1 MMRFIKNRTV
11 QQIWSGI
18 CAVGIISCFLFLTVY
33 GAEPT
38 GENQTQTET
47 AWEEN
52 YTDTSSE
59 KGMLAVRCQTFQ
71 GFQGT
76 VHASVIQEESG
87 RAYSVLLEPEN
98 GYIQNLELP
107 AGDYCLSSIEAVSEN
122 RQFACTSQ
130 SEEFSVEMDEV
141 VVCRIAVEPSGR
153 IPFPEEPAVATPPE
167 ADQSETEQAARPDTK
182 QIESIPEVEASMA
195 GETEREE
202 VLPKLSEDM
211 ENQGKARILLI
222 SGLMGMVALSA
233 WLIWLWKRR

>member
-59 KGMLAVRCQTFQ
+59 KGLLAVRCQAFQ
-71 GFQGT
+71 GFRGT
-76 VHASVIQEESG
+76 VHASVIQVESG
-87 RAYSVLLEPEN
+87 RAYSILLEPDN

-107 AGDYCLSSIEAVSEN
+107 VGNYRLNSVEAVSEN
-122 RQFACTSQ
+122 RRFACTSQ
-130 SEEFSVEMDEV
+130 SEEVSVEMDEV
-141 VVCRIAVEPSGR
+141 AVCRIAVEPSSR
-153 IPFPEEPAVATPPE
+153 ILFPEEPAVATPPE
-167 ADQSETEQAARPDTK
+167 ADQTETEQAACPGTK
-182 QIESIPEVEASMA
+182 QIETVSEVEARMA
-195 GETEREE
+195 GKTEREE
-202 VLPKLSEDM
+202 ALPELSEDM
-211 ENQGKARILLI
+211 ESQGKAGVLLI
-222 SGLMGMVALSA
+222 PGLLGMAGFTA

>member
-1 MMRFIKNRTV
+1 MMRFIKKRTV
-11 QQIWSGI
+11 QHIWSGI
-18 CAVGIISCFLFLTVY
+18 YAVGIVSCFLFLKAY
-33 GAEPT
+33 GAEPA
-38 GENQTQTET
+38 GENQTQTEE
-47 AWEEN
+47 AWEED

-59 KGMLAVRCQTFQ
+59 KGLLAVRCQAFQ

-141 VVCRIAVEPSGR
+141 AVCRITVEPSSR
-153 IPFPEEPAVATPPE
+153 ILFPEETVATPPE
-167 ADQSETEQAARPDTK
+167 ADQSETEQAARSDTK
-182 QIESIPEVEASMA
+182 QIESVPEVKASMA
-195 GETEREE
+195 GKTECEE
-202 VLPKLSEDM
+202 ALPELSEDM
-211 ENQGKARILLI
+211 ENRGKAGVLLI
-222 SGLMGMVALSA
+222 PGLLGMSGFTA

>member
-11 QQIWSGI
+11 QRIWSGI
-18 CAVGIISCFLFLTVY
+18 CAVGIISCFLLLTVY

-38 GENQTQTET
+38 GENQTQTENV
-47 AWEEN
+47 WEEN

-59 KGMLAVRCQTFQ
+59 KGLLAVRCQAFQ

-76 VHASVIQEESG
+76 VHATLIQAESG
-87 RAYSVLLEPEN
+87 KAYSALLEPEN

-122 RQFACTSQ
+122 RRFACTSQ
-130 SEEFSVEMDEV
+130 SEGFSIEVDEV
-141 VVCRIAVEPSGR
+141 AVCRIAVEPSSR
-153 IPFPEEPAVATPPE
+153 IQFPEEPAVATPPE

-182 QIESIPEVEASMA
+182 PIESVPEVEASMA

-202 VLPKLSEDM
+202 ALPELSEDM
-211 ENQGKARILLI
+211 EGQGKAGVLLI
-222 SGLMGMVALSA
+222 PGLLGMAGFTA
-233 WLIWLWKRR
+233 WLVWLWKRR